1 MNPKG
6 NVWGFFGTRNT
17 GKTYEALQLSLDFRV
32 GAFKNNPKRIIVFD
46 HSNNS
51 SYKEI
56 TKVVTFED
64 LERPM
69 PKMQWLSFN
78 LMIMT
83 SFRTTVAIISKM
95 RWSSTTMQVH
105 SLVLER

>member
-1 MNPKG
+1 
-6 NVWGFFGTRNT
+6 
-17 GKTYEALQLSLDFRV
+17 
-32 GAFKNNPKRIIVFD
+32 
-46 HSNNS
+46 
-51 SYKEI
+51 
-56 TKVVTFED
+56 VVTFEE

-83 SFRTTVAIISKM
+83 SFRTTVAIMSKM

-105 SLVLER
+105 SLVLGDDKSTKAAFENPKNNG